1 MPILNR
7 EYNEAMRNL
16 SSAEAKALALPLCT
30 EVTKLLW
37 NNPFNQNFSKLFI
50 MIRRKLT
57 FVSKFKQQAVSLY
70 TLNSIKVS
78 YDFRV

>member
-30 EVTKLLW
+30 EVTKLLLQL

-50 MIRRKLT
+50 MK
-57 FVSKFKQQAVSLY
+57 
-70 TLNSIKVS
+70 KV
-78 YDFRV
+78 DFCV